1 MKNPTPDKE
10 REPQGWE
17 ELAESTVR
25 AVKNAYSDADAVK
38 MVLTNF
44 DYLLASSR
52 SRLIEEVEKIVI
64 DPENEHTPY
73 YQLGAARMKHTVL
86 ATLRK
91 DK

>member
-52 SRLIEEVEKIVI
+52 SRLIEEVEGMK
-64 DPENEHTPY
+64 
-73 YQLGAARMKHTVL
+73 RMTRDMDSTRFNRTVDEII